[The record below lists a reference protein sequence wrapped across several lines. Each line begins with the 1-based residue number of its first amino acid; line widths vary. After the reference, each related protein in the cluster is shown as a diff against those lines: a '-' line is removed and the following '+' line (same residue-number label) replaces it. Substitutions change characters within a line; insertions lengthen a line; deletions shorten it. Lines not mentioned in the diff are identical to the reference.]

1 MIFVNTTNF
10 AEILY
15 DILKRAGYK
24 ANIIFG
30 KMDNKEREEYVEK
43 FRNKEINIVIT
54 TDLLSRGFDLPT
66 IKLVI
71 NFDVPRRGQQ
81 VEYETYIHR
90 IGRAG
95 RFGDLGLAI
104 TLYDR
109 DEDEEAFWDTIKH
122 Y

>member
-1 MIFVNTTNF
+1 
-10 AEILY
+10 
-15 DILKRAGYK
+15 
-24 ANIIFG
+24 
-30 KMDNKEREEYVEK
+30 MDKEERDEYVEK

-122 Y
+122 YQMQSKVRELEGPNQVAQLIDDIKKQSETY

>member
-1 MIFVNTTNF
+1 M
-10 AEILY
+10 Y

-30 KMDNKEREEYVEK
+30 KMDKEERDEYVEK